1 MIGEVLGNRYEL
13 IEKIGEGGMAIV
25 YKARDNKLNRLVAVK
40 ILKKEFANNKDIS
53 DKFKKEATALAN
65 FSDANI
71 VNILDVGHEEEGN
84 IDYFVME
91 YVSGKTLKELIVENG
106 KLNYTVSIGIATQ
119 IAKALEC
126 AHKNNIIHRDVKPQN
141 ILVTESGMVKVTDFG
156 IAKSSTSATITNTTT
171 IMGSAHYLSPE
182 QAKGTFIDLRS
193 DIYSLGIVLYEMVT
207 GILPF
212 DAESPVTIALKH
224 IQSEPIDPKKYAP
237 SIPDGLNNLIIK
249 CMSKEPINRYQN
261 CRELINDL
269 QKIKENPNTS
279 INAKMKYDDDRTIIM
294 EPIRPES
301 IVNTDVNV
309 ERKKSSYTKA
319 DFENDEDE
327 NEEEHEEDF
336 RSSTTNLK
344 KNNNSEKNNNNKN
357 KTIIII
363 GAIAIAVL
371 LIGGIAF
378 GYKSLTGG
386 NSSISSSKTVPV
398 PDITGMTV
406 ENATKELKKVGLKI
420 KVVET
425 IESDKEENTI
435 VEMNPVADTEAKKG
449 DTIEVKISGGL
460 SKVIVP
466 DLRDYDVNYI
476 KDLLKQK
483 GLDWNIN
490 YQYSENIKSGYLISQ
505 YPERDSEV
513 VKGSVIELTISQ
525 GKKEKFVSVSN
536 YLGQNVD
543 NAKKNLE
550 SLGLTVILKEQS
562 TDKESEN
569 GVVLSQSLESGTKIS
584 AGAKIT
590 LTYGKYTPPSDI
602 DVSQYL
608 SVGMS
613 LADATSA
620 LNSAGI
626 SYSISGANV
635 SGSDMSLYVV
645 KGFTNKIKQGE
656 SVKIQVEKIKVPEQ
670 VKPNEPNEPNEDNKE
685 PTNPEGGDGT
695 NDGNN
700 KPGDTDV
707 SKPGDEDSEEVG
719 AGVNSGGNNTKP
731 GTNNSQN
738 TNTKPGSNNYNSST
752 DSGVSTDVNQKEE
765 SRDNNS
771 KEPVADNYT
780 ININNGNLS
789 DENLKEDKNKTPEE
803 NLDKTDSKTE

>member
-344 KNNNSEKNNNNKN
+344 KNNNSKKNNNKN

-420 KVVET
+420 KVIET

-569 GVVLSQSLESGTKIS
+569 GIVLSQSLESGTKIS

-602 DVSQYL
+602 EVSQYL

-613 LADATSA
+613 LADATSV

-670 VKPNEPNEPNEDNKE
+670 VKPNEPNEDNKE

-765 SRDNNS
+765 STDNNS

-780 ININNGNLS
+780 INTDNGNLS
-789 DENLKEDKNKTPEE
+789 DENSKEDKNKT
-803 NLDKTDSKTE
+803 DSKTE

>member
-53 DKFKKEATALAN
+53 DKFKKEATAVAN

-71 VNILDVGHEEEGN
+71 VNVLDVGHEEEGN

-344 KNNNSEKNNNNKN
+344 KNNNSKKNNNNKN

-569 GVVLSQSLESGTKIS
+569 GIVLSQSLESGTKIS

-670 VKPNEPNEPNEDNKE
+670 VKPNEPNEDNKE

-707 SKPGDEDSEEVG
+707 SKPDDGDSEEVG
-719 AGVNSGGNNTKP
+719 AGVNSGSNNTKP

-765 SRDNNS
+765 STDNNS

-780 ININNGNLS
+780 VNTDNGNLS
-789 DENLKEDKNKTPEE
+789 DENSKEDKNKT
-803 NLDKTDSKTE
+803 DSKTE

>member
-357 KTIIII
+357 NNNKNKTIIII

-670 VKPNEPNEPNEDNKE
+670 VKPNEPNEDNKE

-738 TNTKPGSNNYNSST
+738 TNTKHFCVC
-752 DSGVSTDVNQKEE
+752 SGLYV
-765 SRDNNS
+765 
-771 KEPVADNYT
+771 Y
-780 ININNGNLS
+780 
-789 DENLKEDKNKTPEE
+789 
-803 NLDKTDSKTE
+803 

>member
-344 KNNNSEKNNNNKN
+344 KNNNSKKNNNNKN

-569 GVVLSQSLESGTKIS
+569 GIVLSQSLESGTKIS

-765 SRDNNS
+765 S
-771 KEPVADNYT
+771 T
-780 ININNGNLS
+780 
-789 DENLKEDKNKTPEE
+789 
-803 NLDKTDSKTE
+803 

>member
-224 IQSEPIDPKKYAP
+224 IQSEPIDPKKYAH

-344 KNNNSEKNNNNKN
+344 KNNNSKKNNNKN

-525 GKKEKFVSVSN
+525 GKKE
-536 YLGQNVD
+536 
-543 NAKKNLE
+543 NL
-550 SLGLTVILKEQS
+550 
-562 TDKESEN
+562 
-569 GVVLSQSLESGTKIS
+569 
-584 AGAKIT
+584 
-590 LTYGKYTPPSDI
+590 Y
-602 DVSQYL
+602 QYL
-608 SVGMS
+608 I
-613 LADATSA
+613 T
-620 LNSAGI
+620 
-626 SYSISGANV
+626 
-635 SGSDMSLYVV
+635 
-645 KGFTNKIKQGE
+645 
-656 SVKIQVEKIKVPEQ
+656 
-670 VKPNEPNEPNEDNKE
+670 
-685 PTNPEGGDGT
+685 
-695 NDGNN
+695 
-700 KPGDTDV
+700 
-707 SKPGDEDSEEVG
+707 
-719 AGVNSGGNNTKP
+719 
-731 GTNNSQN
+731 
-738 TNTKPGSNNYNSST
+738 
-752 DSGVSTDVNQKEE
+752 
-765 SRDNNS
+765 
-771 KEPVADNYT
+771 
-780 ININNGNLS
+780 
-789 DENLKEDKNKTPEE
+789 
-803 NLDKTDSKTE
+803 